1 MNFGILGQ
9 HADDKVISNIRERI
23 QKQQKLRSMQSMNNF
38 KSGQGNANTSKLL
51 ANNENAIHVKK
62 TAHQALANKN
72 RQVLTEISNSN
83 SRPLRSNSYRSLKN
97 KKATDSEE
105 NKPLE
110 NTQNKQEIYQESPSK
125 SHLEAS
131 DIDMDS
137 NNGSNNSV
145 IHQEPQQRVLSNS
158 SNRSTSSTTSTFV
171 NALKPEYTEND
182 IQTIK
187 RINARFRK
195 FEMSSSDPDRYDPMY
210 APEYTNEIMNHI
222 ETLSNKYLPRENL
235 ISYQKNISW
244 GNRRTVLSWLIRS
257 HETLNFLPETL
268 YLTVNIFDRMLSSVE
283 ISKEKLYLVCAA
295 SFFIAT
301 KYEEINCLTIA
312 DLLKILNHE
321 YEAEEI
327 YLAEGFILQTLNF
340 DFGNPGPM
348 TYLRRLSK
356 ADMYER
362 KPRSLAKYLIETT
375 IMDPKLVAAPS
386 RWIAAGCYYLSLIIL
401 ENLTDYARAQS
412 NNGEHLENEKDEN
425 FSIWKEEHIY
435 FSGFCEGQLN
445 ILASTIAQNC
455 RNWRKTHPT
464 IYEKYKTKSNMYSSI
479 LVDKWFE
486 ILQENQD

>member
-1 MNFGILGQ
+1 MNYGILGQ

-23 QKQQKLRSMQSMNNF
+23 QKQQKLRTMESMNNF
-38 KSGQGNANTSKLL
+38 KSGQNNSNTSKLIS
-51 ANNENAIHVKK
+51 NNENVINVKK
-62 TAHQALANKN
+62 TAHQALNNKN

-83 SRPLRSNSYRSLKN
+83 SIPFRSNSSRSLKN
-97 KKATDSEE
+97 KTVMNAEE
-105 NKPLE
+105 NKPIE
-110 NTQNKQEIYQESPSK
+110 NIQNKQEIYQELPS
-125 SHLEAS
+125 EGNVETS
-131 DIDMDS
+131 DVDMD
-137 NNGSNNSV
+137 SNNSV
-145 IHQEPQQRVLSNS
+145 IHHETQQRVLSNT
-158 SNRSTSSTTSTFV
+158 SNRSTSSTASSFV

-182 IQTIK
+182 IMTIK
-187 RINARFRK
+187 RINSRFRK
-195 FEMSSSDPDRYDPMY
+195 FEMSSSDPDRFDPMY

-222 ETLSNKYLPRENL
+222 ETLSNKYLPRENF

-244 GNRRTVLSWLIRS
+244 GNRRTVLSWLIKS

-268 YLTVNIFDRMLSSVE
+268 YLTVNIFDRMLSSAE

-321 YEAEEI
+321 YEAQEI
-327 YLAEGFILQTLNF
+327 YLAESFILQTLNF

-412 NNGEHLENEKDEN
+412 NNGEEILENEKDEN

-455 RNWRKTHPT
+455 RNWRKTHPV
-464 IYEKYKTKSNMYSSI
+464 IYSKYKTKSNMYSSI

-486 ILQENQD
+486 ILQENQE